1 MTIRKTKEK
10 TPADELVSKLLRSA
24 EMRINFVYM
33 MLMIAFA
40 CSLLIYVLC
49 NLWDDTRFFLGAG
62 AGGALLVGIIVNAV
76 FYKKCYPWIK
86 YMNTLVMTVFVFYL
100 CTFSDLIA
108 ILFIL
113 IPLLNSF
120 YLRPRL
126 TVISGAICMFMTY
139 IGIILMRYVEYQG
152 NGTFTINLY
161 NLALTG
167 FNYTDAYII
176 DQVRTYSFLLI
187 ISASLVI
194 VSVYL
199 SVSSRKFN
207 IRQAEL
213 MHKNLTAD
221 MELNVARNIQEGI
234 LSKDFPDNDSYAVY
248 ADMTTATEVGGDFY
262 DYFLIDETHLAI
274 VIGDVSGHG
283 VAAAMFMTL
292 AKTLIKVYAQSSHS
306 TDKAFEYTNRYLLQ
320 SNPEKMFVTAWMGL
334 LDLQSGVLSYTNAG
348 HNPPVVLKKGRS
360 PEFLRSKPNFVLG
373 RRKRVRFL
381 EERMVLSAGDKLL
394 LYTDGVTEA
403 QNSVNEMF
411 GEERLIGVIGQTKEK
426 SQKEIVEAVR
436 GAVNDFEHGSSH
448 YDDATLLALSYRDTL
463 QVTPPHS
470 KTFFLSK
477 DTFDAVT
484 DHITDECVL
493 CGCDDAA
500 VSEITIAVSEIL
512 ANIDSYAYENGG
524 EVEILTKCRD
534 KRMSITFKDNGKP
547 FNPLLVQE
555 PDVAKPLSKRRPGGL
570 GIFIVRKLMTE
581 TSYVYTNGQNVLTI
595 EKDF

>member
-1 MTIRKTKEK
+1 MTIRKIKEK
-10 TPADELVSKLLRSA
+10 TPADEFVAKLLRSA

-33 MLMIAFA
+33 MLMIAFGA
-40 CSLLIYVLC
+40 ALLIYIFC
-49 NLWDDTRFFLGAG
+49 NIWEESRFFVGAG

-76 FYKKCYPWIK
+76 FYKKCYPWVK
-86 YMNTLVMTVFVFYL
+86 YVNTLVITIFVFWL
-100 CTFSDLIA
+100 CTFSDMIA

-113 IPLLNSF
+113 VPLLNSF

-126 TVISGAICMFMTY
+126 TVVSGVLCMLMAY
-139 IGIILMRYVEYQG
+139 IGILLLNYIEYLD
-152 NGTFTINLY
+152 NGMFSIDFYGLVT
-161 NLALTG
+161 TG
-167 FNYTDAYII
+167 FSYTDEFIVDYI
-176 DQVRTYSFLLI
+176 RTRSFLLI
-187 ISASLVI
+187 ILAAMVI

-213 MHKNLTAD
+213 MHKNLTVD
-221 MELNVARNIQEGI
+221 MELNVARNIQEGF
-234 LSKDFPDNDSYAVY
+234 LSADFPDNESFSVY
-248 ADMTTATEVGGDFY
+248 ADMTAATEVGGDFY
-262 DYFLIDETHLAI
+262 DYFLIDETHLAV

-292 AKTLIKVYAQSSHS
+292 AKTLIKVYAQSSRS

-320 SNPEKMFVTAWMGL
+320 SNPEKMFVTAWIGI
-334 LDLQSGVLSYTNAG
+334 LDLQSGVMSYTNAG
-348 HNPPVVLKKGRS
+348 HNPPVVLKKDRP
-360 PEFLRSKPNFVLG
+360 PEFLKSKPNFVLG
-373 RRKRVRFL
+373 RRRRVRFI
-381 EERMVLSAGDKLL
+381 EERMVLFAGDKLL
-394 LYTDGVTEA
+394 LYTDGVTDA
-403 QNSVNEMF
+403 QNSVGEMF
-411 GEERLIGVIGQTKEK
+411 GDNRLIGVIEHTKTK

-436 GAVNDFEHGSSH
+436 SAVNDFENGSSH
-448 YDDATLLALSYRDTL
+448 YDDATLLALSYHDAL
-463 QVTPPHS
+463 QITPPHS

-477 DTFDAVT
+477 ESFDAVLEY
-484 DHITDECVL
+484 IQKECVL

-500 VSEITIAVSEIL
+500 VSEIIIAVSEIL
-512 ANIDSYAYENGG
+512 ANIDSYAYQNGG

-555 PDVAKPLSKRRPGGL
+555 PDVSMPLKRRRPGGL

-595 EKDF
+595 QKDF